1 MFTGFK
7 NREESALYLAEQQKC
22 IFKLNKKINNVS
34 EMVLFYSITKQGFL
48 LMLRFCQLSRFFQM
62 SDYFGTVA
70 KCQFSYS
77 YSRGLL
83 FKYFLTT
90 PTSA

>member
-7 NREESALYLAEQQKC
+7 NREESVLYLAEQQKC

-48 LMLRFCQLSRFFQM
+48 LMLRFCQLSRFFEM

-77 YSRGLL
+77 YS
-83 FKYFLTT
+83 
-90 PTSA
+90 